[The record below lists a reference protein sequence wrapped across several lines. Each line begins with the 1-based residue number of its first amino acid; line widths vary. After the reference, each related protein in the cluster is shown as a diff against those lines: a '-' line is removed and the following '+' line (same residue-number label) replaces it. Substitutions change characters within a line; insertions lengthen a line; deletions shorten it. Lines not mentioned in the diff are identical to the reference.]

1 MGAHR
6 KTTREATY
14 GPQRHLTLKSRLF
27 VLLRDELGLG
37 RQPKIAQL
45 LCDEIVSLVDECFV
59 TEDQLRLGQV
69 LVLAPEAGQGNSF
82 RMGLDQL
89 RMRPVRLTLLV
100 PEDIAALT
108 AGKTHLEVR
117 MTRMARMVHEAFDQG
132 ACLTTSQL
140 GLLVG
145 MSPATV
151 ASQINRYHEEHGEFL
166 PLRGIVEDCSPATT
180 HKVEIVRLHLE
191 GLTTSEIA
199 ERTHHNPKSV
209 ERYLRRFNQVR
220 EFVRYTDKTPD
231 PAVVARILGIG
242 EKLARSYLEL
252 IPGDELPAEQ

>member
-6 KTTREATY
+6 KTVREATY

-59 TEDQLRLGQV
+59 TEDQLRLGQA
-69 LVLAPEAGQGNSF
+69 LVLAPETGQGNSF
-82 RMGLDQL
+82 RYGLDQL
-89 RMRPVRLTLLV
+89 RMRAVRLTLLT
-100 PEDIAALT
+100 PEDVAALAT
-108 AGKTHLEVR
+108 GASHLEVR

-145 MSPATV
+145 LSPATV
-151 ASQINRYHEEHGEFL
+151 ANQIRRYHEEHGELL
-166 PLRGIVEDCSPATT
+166 PLRGIVEDCSSATT

-191 GLTTSEIA
+191 GLATSEIS
-199 ERTHHNPKSV
+199 EKTHHTPKSV

-220 EFVRYTDKTPD
+220 EFVRYLDKTPD
-231 PAVVARILGIG
+231 PTVIARILGIG
-242 EKLARSYLEL
+242 EKLARAYLDL
-252 IPGDELPAEQ
+252 LPEDDSPTEY